1 MPSPEQKPPGLT
13 AVSRWARR
21 AALVGA
27 CLLALLV
34 GGSRSGHAQPPP
46 PVSEREAE
54 RQRLLEQLGLK
65 KRAPVAPTGSADGE
79 ADREK
84 KTEKE
89 TEKAK
94 PDSDEAPRAGERPSA
109 DRGTTEAKPQAPAE
123 LVFSGA
129 VHRAL
134 LGRCQSCHRPGGV
147 AARSTFV
154 LGGALDADFAA
165 TQRQLNAGQ
174 PEQSPLLRK
183 ASGAGHG
190 GGAVL
195 AVGAADYQ
203 LLSRW
208 ISDGAKRGAV
218 AAPVAPPAA
227 PDAVIP
233 ALGAPAVEARTTPPT
248 LAASPPGDPSV
259 PDTGSV
265 TAVAGPEVVSVAARL
280 DYAPTVH
287 DALNQACAGCHRSGA
302 LAGNTGYVLSGEVA
316 ADFASTRRFV
326 NLETPEASPLLR
338 KASGAGHAGGAI
350 YPLGSD
356 AHLRLLQWI
365 QFGALG
371 PTEAAASAA
380 PLASPAS
387 APALAPRAPASA
399 LPDRATAD
407 STAAAGN
414 GLSLPWNFR
423 LNGRFDLNY
432 ERRHF
437 DTQPFSAGDD
447 AIQSYHHFIFLSRQA
462 QGDPVGF
469 SAELI
474 NLTFWE
480 VTYHLG
486 LPESAGQLWIKA
498 GKLLVPFGPDPL
510 FHQSYGGLAGFDQRV
525 LPVIWAQEGVS
536 ARFLLERGD
545 ASGSADLYAV
555 RGHALK
561 QRDAVLSLQ
570 SDLSP
575 VDDAHVAIGAR
586 LRASWKAV
594 SLFYSGYVNGL
605 GFGRLLYLQAADVA
619 VWRWRGVPVLEHL
632 AAEVGLLRADVS
644 GAGPGQDYY
653 HFASYFRLR
662 YFLTDSAYLQYRQG
676 LRTFDNRRGVILDDT
691 RLTREDGSTHGF
703 GLVSRYGPLTLGLSY
718 FLNLEKADEVKDD
731 FLRVTGV
738 YEF

>member
-1 MPSPEQKPPGLT
+1 MQSPDERTRALERI
-13 AVSRWARR
+13 SLWARR
-21 AALVGA
+21 AAFAGV
-27 CLLALLV
+27 CMLALIAFV
-34 GGSRSGHAQPPP
+34 PRSSHAEPPP

-54 RQRLLEQLGLK
+54 RQRLLDQLGLK
-65 KRAPVAPTGSADGE
+65 KRAPVAPEGGAASE
-79 ADREK
+79 ADRA
-84 KTEKE
+84 KE
-89 TEKAK
+89 TEKEADEATTK
-94 PDSDEAPRAGERPSA
+94 RNEAPRAGERPSPG
-109 DRGTTEAKPQAPAE
+109 RGTTDANAQAPAG

-134 LGRCQSCHRPGGV
+134 LGACKSCHNPAGV
-147 AARSTFV
+147 AARSAFV
-154 LGGALDADFAA
+154 LDGALDADFAA
-165 TQRQLNAGQ
+165 TRRQVNAGPPGQ
-174 PEQSPLLRK
+174 TPLLRK
-183 ASGAGHG
+183 ASGAAHA
-190 GGAVL
+190 GGAIL
-195 AVGAADYQ
+195 APGAAVYQ
-203 LLSRW
+203 LLARW
-208 ISDGAKRGAV
+208 ISDGAKGGSV
-218 AAPVAPPAA
+218 ALAA
-227 PDAVIP
+227 PDAAIP
-233 ALGAPAVEARTTPPT
+233 ALATPSADARSVPPALP
-248 LAASPPGDPSV
+248 ASPRTDAPV
-259 PDTGSV
+259 PAALS
-265 TAVAGPEVVSVAARL
+265 APPVAGSEAVGGAGRL
-280 DYAPTVH
+280 DYAPIVH
-287 DALNQACAGCHRSGA
+287 DALNQACSGCHRTGA
-302 LAGNTGYVLSGEVA
+302 LAGNTRYVLSGEVA

-326 NLETPEASPLLR
+326 DLEAPDASPLLR
-338 KASGAGHAGGAI
+338 KASGAGHAGGVI
-350 YPLGSD
+350 YPLGAD
-356 AHLRLLQWI
+356 AYLRLLQWI

-371 PTEAAASAA
+371 PPEAAASAA
-380 PLASPAS
+380 PEASPAEPHS
-387 APALAPRAPASA
+387 APARAPGTPGPA
-399 LPDRATAD
+399 LPDRATVD
-407 STAAAGN
+407 FTAAPSK

-423 LNGRFDLNY
+423 LNGRFDVNY

-480 VTYHLG
+480 ATYHLS

-536 ARFLLERGD
+536 ARFSREQGD
-545 ASGSADLYAV
+545 VSGSADLYAV

-561 QRDAVLSLQ
+561 QREAVLNLQ
-570 SDLSP
+570 SDLSA
-575 VDDAHVAIGAR
+575 VDDARVAIGAR

-605 GFGRLLYLQAADVA
+605 GFGRLLYLQAADFA
-619 VWRWRGVPVLEHL
+619 VWRWRGVPVLEQL

-644 GAGPGQDYY
+644 GAGPGRDYY

-676 LRTFDNRRGVILDDT
+676 LRTFDNRRGAILDDT
-691 RLTREDGSTHGF
+691 RLTSEDGSTHGL
-703 GLVSRYGPLTLGLSY
+703 GLVSRYGPLTLGLY
-718 FLNLEKADEVKDD
+718 YYLNLEKTDEVKDD